1 MSQENVEVVRRSLD
15 AFSQRDVDTM
25 RALND
30 PNLVLDWSASG
41 GWLAGVYH
49 GFDDAMRFY
58 EGYFEA
64 FDTTVIVATA
74 TSRPVS
80 RSSFRT

>member
-41 GWLAGVYH
+41 G
-49 GFDDAMRFY
+49 
-58 EGYFEA
+58 
-64 FDTTVIVATA
+64 VARRRVPRVRRRHA
-74 TSRPVS
+74 VL
-80 RSSFRT
+80 